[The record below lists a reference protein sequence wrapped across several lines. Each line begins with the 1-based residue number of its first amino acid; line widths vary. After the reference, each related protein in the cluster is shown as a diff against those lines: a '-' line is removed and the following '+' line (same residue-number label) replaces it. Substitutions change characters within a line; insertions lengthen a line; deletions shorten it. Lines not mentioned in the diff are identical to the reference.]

1 MFMLYTYTIRSGKEW
16 KEGRSAANN
25 QIKPRNVFSYTA
37 GLNDV
42 TLRFT
47 DYLRTARDENDRIS
61 DISMPLRRLLMECTL
76 TATRNE
82 AL

>member
-1 MFMLYTYTIRSGKEW
+1 MYRSGKEW

-42 TLRFT
+42 TLRFV

-61 DISMPLRRLLMECTL
+61 DISMPLRRLLVERTL
-76 TATRNE
+76 TTTHNNVH
-82 AL
+82 